1 MKDVRYKIL
10 LITLVSYT
18 LFILIFSFI
27 GIGNQTQSHEFE
39 FKKEKIE
46 SHAVVPKSET
56 KSSEGMKF
64 EFNKGTDPTPVPH
77 FPPVVIVEKRL
88 NSKS

>member
-10 LITLVSYT
+10 LITLVSYS
-18 LFILIFSFI
+18 LFILIFSFM
-27 GIGNQTQSHEFE
+27 GIGTENRSHEFQ

-56 KSSEGMKF
+56 KSQNGMTF

-77 FPPVVIVEKRL
+77 FPPVGIEEKRL